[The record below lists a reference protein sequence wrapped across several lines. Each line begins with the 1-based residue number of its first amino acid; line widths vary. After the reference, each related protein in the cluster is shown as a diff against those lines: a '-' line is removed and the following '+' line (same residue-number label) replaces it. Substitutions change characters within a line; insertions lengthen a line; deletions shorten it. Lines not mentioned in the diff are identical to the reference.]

1 MDDKVLIIS
10 GATAC
15 GKSDLAMKIAE
26 EKDIAIINADSLQ
39 IYEGL
44 PILSS
49 QPSNID
55 QIKVNHYLYSY
66 LKPDQSCSVAIWL
79 NLVNQ
84 KIEEIKEAK
93 KIPVI
98 VGGTGLYIAKLID
111 GINEIPQIS
120 LINKELAKSLFS
132 ELGKEK
138 FAKKFLL
145 TEKLDKQ
152 RLIRSAEVILETGK
166 NIDFWQQQPK
176 KRILLDN
183 SFIHLNLNP
192 SREIIYNNCNQR
204 FIKMLDKG
212 VINEVKNLNEK
223 IPENSQIGKTIG
235 FYEIVDFINKKI
247 SFEEMK
253 SIITKKTRNYAKRQ
267 LTWFRHQFKEILFFS
282 NDQEIIK
289 FIKQL

>member
-15 GKSDLAMKIAE
+15 GKSSIAMKIAE

-84 KIEEIKEAK
+84 KIEKIKEAK

-98 VGGTGLYIAKLID
+98 VGGTGLYIAKLVD

-120 LINKELAKSLFS
+120 LINKELAKNLFN

-152 RLIRSAEVILETGK
+152 RLIRNAEVILETGK
-166 NIDFWQQQPK
+166 TIDFWQQQPK
-176 KRILLDN
+176 KKILLDN
-183 SFIHLNLNP
+183 NFIHINLNP

-204 FIKMLDKG
+204 FIEMLNKG
-212 VINEVKNLNEK
+212 VIDEVKNLNNK
-223 IPENSQIGKTIG
+223 IQENSQISKTIG

-253 SIITKKTRNYAKRQ
+253 NIITKKTRNYAKRQ
-267 LTWFRHQFKEILFFS
+267 LTWFRHQFKEISFFA

>member
-15 GKSDLAMKIAE
+15 GKSNVAMKIAE

-49 QPSNID
+49 QPSKAD
-55 QIKVNHYLYSY
+55 QKKVSHYLYSY
-66 LKPDQSCSVAIWL
+66 LKPNQPCSVGIWL
-79 NLVNQ
+79 ELINQ
-84 KIEEIKEAK
+84 KINEIRKTK

-111 GINEIPQIS
+111 GINEIPQVS
-120 LINKELAKSLFS
+120 SFNKKLAKDLFDES
-132 ELGKEK
+132 GREK
-138 FAKKFLL
+138 FIKKFLL
-145 TEKLDKQ
+145 PNHLDKQ

-166 NIDFWQQQPK
+166 TIDFWQQQPK
-176 KRILLDN
+176 KKILIDN
-183 SFIHLNLNP
+183 NFIHLNLNP
-192 SREIIYNNCNQR
+192 NRETIYNNCNQR
-204 FIKMLDKG
+204 FLEMLDKG
-212 VINEVKNLNEK
+212 VIDEVNNLK
-223 IPENSQIGKTIG
+223 DIILENSQINKTIG
-235 FYEIVDFINKKI
+235 FHEIIDFINKKI

-253 SIITKKTRNYAKRQ
+253 NIITKKTRNYAKRQ